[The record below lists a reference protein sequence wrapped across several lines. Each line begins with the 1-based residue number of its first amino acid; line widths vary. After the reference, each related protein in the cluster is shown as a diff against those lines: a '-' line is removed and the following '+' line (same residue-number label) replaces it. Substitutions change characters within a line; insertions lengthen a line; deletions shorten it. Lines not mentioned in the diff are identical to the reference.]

1 MLLLLL
7 LLVLAPGLHAR
18 PRGCENSDGDCEKRS
33 PAQDPDCS
41 VVGECDDQTTS
52 APSDV
57 KCDGVF
63 GDCAIEN
70 SEVDQSCEDD
80 ILGNC
85 KVKLGV
91 QLSNAMF
98 SDVLS
103 VTYERPL
110 KSPGLSFPFPL
121 NP

>member
-7 LLVLAPGLHAR
+7 VLVLAPGLHAR

-33 PAQDPDCS
+33 PAQDLDCS

-63 GDCAIEN
+63 GDCANKN
-70 SEVDQSCEDD
+70 SEAVQSCEDD

-91 QLSNAMF
+91 Q
-98 SDVLS
+98 
-103 VTYERPL
+103 
-110 KSPGLSFPFPL
+110 
-121 NP
+121 

>member
-1 MLLLLL
+1 MLLLFLL
-7 LLVLAPGLHAR
+7 FLVSAPGLHAR
-18 PRGCENSDGDCEKRS
+18 PRGCENSDGDCETRS

-52 APSDV
+52 ATSDI

-63 GDCAIEN
+63 GECAIEN

-91 QLSNAMF
+91 Q
-98 SDVLS
+98 
-103 VTYERPL
+103 
-110 KSPGLSFPFPL
+110 
-121 NP
+121 